1 MKAVQVGEY
10 VPVDSLELRDVERP
24 CLREGQ
30 ILIRVRAVGIG
41 FVDALKVTGRY
52 QTKDPL
58 PFIPGMEVAGVVE
71 ETDSEASDFCRGDR
85 VFGSVTDGAL
95 AEFCVADSATVRVIP
110 SKLSF
115 EQAAAVPVNY
125 LTAADGLL
133 ELADLRCGQNLL
145 VLGAAGGTGVAA
157 IKLGAMQKANV
168 IAGASSV
175 LKRAFARDAGADQAI
190 DYTASGWRDELMRV
204 TGGRPIDVIFDAVG
218 GDVSPTAFRTLG
230 WRGKH
235 LVVGFAAGSIPS
247 LPFNLALLKGANLIG
262 VDSAQ
267 IARREPQVYSRLNDL
282 IADKLEDGSLGAPP
296 VCSFPLIRCKDA
308 FAEIQTRRAR
318 GKVVVTID

>member
-1 MKAVQVGEY
+1 MKAVHVGEY
-10 VPVDSLELRDVERP
+10 AQVESLELRDVERP
-24 CLREGQ
+24 HLRTGQ
-30 ILIRVRAVGIG
+30 ILLRVRAVGIG
-41 FVDALKVTGRY
+41 FVDALKVAGRY
-52 QTKDPL
+52 QTKDSL
-58 PFIPGMEVAGVVE
+58 PFIPGMEIAGVVE
-71 ETDSEASDFCRGDR
+71 EADSEDSGFRRGDR
-85 VFGSVTDGAL
+85 VFGSVTNGAL
-95 AEFCVADSATVRVIP
+95 AEFCAADSAKIRVIP
-110 SKLSF
+110 SRLSF

-125 LTAADGLL
+125 LTAAYGLL

-157 IKLGAMQKANV
+157 IKIGAMQKANV
-168 IAGASSV
+168 IAGASSE
-175 LKRAFARDAGADQAI
+175 LKRAFALNAGADQAI

-204 TGGRPIDVIFDAVG
+204 TNGRTIDVIFDAVG

-235 LVVGFAAGSIPS
+235 LVVGFATGSIPS
-247 LPFNLALLKGANLIG
+247 LPLNLALLKGASLVG

-267 IARREPQVYSRLNDL
+267 IARREPEVYSRLNDL
-282 IADKLEDGSLGAPP
+282 IIDKLEDGSLGAPP
-296 VCSFPLIRCKDA
+296 VSSFPLIRFKDA